1 MSRKQPKRRLFAAL
15 LAGALAL
22 GGVAVAGA
30 AVTAQAEPELTN
42 FAQSATVTASGT
54 EEENGTTTA
63 WAPERAVDGLVGLRP
78 PPGHR
83 SALWT
88 VSLA

>member
-22 GGVAVAGA
+22 GGAAVAGA

-42 FAQSATVTASGT
+42 FAQGATVTASGT

-63 WAPERAVDGLVGLRP
+63 WAPERAVDGLVGLM
-78 PPGHR
+78 GGKDQR
-83 SALWT
+83 SDFSWRDD
-88 VSLA
+88 